1 MLELKNVLAE
11 LNQPQSALAGALNV
25 SPAALS
31 QIVNHNQWPK
41 SLDKRGLKDK
51 ITHWLVNQ
59 GADQVVVKQVFKV
72 AGLPQTTPPTSQK
85 KQSQEDDAMLLR
97 KQSLT
102 QKARQAFQL
111 QRDPF
116 SEPRSQKEVFLTPDA
131 RYVREAMRAAARH
144 GGFLAVVGESGSG
157 KSTLRRDLIEWIDKE
172 QLPIT
177 VIEPYVL
184 GMEDN
189 DVKGKTLKA
198 RHIAEAIMAEIA
210 PHEKPKRSQDAFY
223 RQLHTALR
231 ESQRAGN
238 RHLLMIEEAQG
249 LSIPTLKH
257 LKRFFEL
264 EDGFSK
270 LLSIVLIG
278 QTELGQKL
286 DEKNPAVREVVQ
298 RCEVV
303 NLLPLD
309 LELENYLHHRFSL
322 AGKAL
327 VDVMD
332 QDAVTALRQKL
343 SGRSKHSVLYP
354 LAVHNV
360 ITAAMNDAAEIGIP
374 KVNAELILEV

>member
-1 MLELKNVLAE
+1 MLVLKGVLSDLGQRQSTLAGE
-11 LNQPQSALAGALNV
+11 LNL

-31 QIVNHNQWPK
+31 QIVNHDQWPK
-41 SLDKRGLKDK
+41 SMDKKDLQGK
-51 ITHWLVNQ
+51 ITGWLANQ
-59 GADQVVVKQVFKV
+59 GADQITINDAFKV
-72 AGLPQTTPPTSQK
+72 AELSPAAPHTPKK
-85 KQSQEDDAMLLR
+85 KQSTEDLDMLLR

-102 QKARQAFQL
+102 QAARQHFKL
-111 QRDPF
+111 SRNPF
-116 SEPRSQKEVFLTPDA
+116 DEPRSQKEVYLTPDA
-131 RYVREAMRAAARH
+131 RYVRESLRAAARH
-144 GGFLAVVGESGSG
+144 GGFKAVVGESGSG
-157 KSTLRRDLIEWIDKE
+157 KSTLRKDLIEWIDHE

-189 DVKGKTLKA
+189 DIKGKTLKA
-198 RHIAEAIMAEIA
+198 RHIAEAIMAEVA
-210 PHEKPKRSQDAFY
+210 PHLKPLRSQDAFY

-231 ESQRAGN
+231 ESHRAGN
-238 RHLLMIEEAQG
+238 RHLLIIEEAQG

-257 LKRFFEL
+257 LKRFYEL
-264 EDGFSK
+264 EEGFSK

-309 LELENYLHHRFSL
+309 NELENYLHHRFAL

-332 QDAVTALRQKL
+332 DGAIAALKQKL

-360 ITAAMNDAAEIGIP
+360 VTKAMNDAADIGSP
-374 KVNAELILEV
+374 TVDADLILEV